1 METTTTKTTIG
12 DADQPS
18 ALQMSLLILA
28 RTRKVTMS
36 MIKATRKSLPTH
48 PSSTWTATTN
58 SLSPDA
64 LAQGLA
70 VSPLVAQ

>member
-1 METTTTKTTIG
+1 MEMTTTKTTTS

-28 RTRKVTMS
+28 RTRKVTMR
-36 MIKATRKSLPTH
+36 MITTTRKSLPTH

-64 LAQGLA
+64 LAQGQA
-70 VSPLVAQ
+70 ASPLVAR